1 MAAHAR
7 QTLCWLLL
15 LLLSVQVAPGNGRPM
30 ANSRLRNV
38 TLSMGCPEFLSS
50 FYTANAS
57 APFKSFT
64 LTKGDGYGFVA
75 LHFSRLFVPRGTT
88 ILLVGVEDADKRDTV
103 VNITNTFPNGRSYEN
118 MTAPP
123 VLAKQFR
130 IEFYREG
137 SLSDTNASDFYSA
150 DRCYGFVVDSY
161 YYLLLNNSISIT
173 PTTESICAADNSK
186 EAICYN
192 TGSTATAY
200 VASRPVARLTITRS
214 ANEIA
219 ACTGWLL
226 GSEGHLI
233 TNNHCITGVSDAQ
246 VTTVEFL
253 VETTDCSRSCT
264 TYGDCVG
271 VTAALTTTFVYT
283 NVALDYTIVKLDTS
297 VDLPATYGYL
307 RLKTTAATVG
317 QQVFVPQYPLHN
329 DKRISL
335 VDDFGNRLTILN
347 TAASGCSATGYSYSA
362 DTQGGSSGAP
372 VIDALDYGVVALHHC
387 GQYCANTG
395 VPAVSIV
402 ADLQANN
409 IVINDATDPGN
420 GGNTANFPAF
430 TLTTEAAPATLT
442 TRLTFNG
449 ALTFDS
455 SSCVTSVDRFPLT
468 LLADGDVSFDVLSV
482 ELSDDGGYTD
492 LNHDCKISYADSVI
506 FLYAS
511 DGSTLVFSVD
521 DVQDSTVGRAD
532 GSISNRDPFARTYLK
547 SGSYV
552 LAITAVP
559 ADSSTHSYGQLDHVQ
574 SSNPELYT
582 CNTDYQPSGAYRMTI
597 SSAGAMSIS
606 TPTSITI
613 DPNCQPATTPICP
626 ATRHRVHRLHKSA
639 GSIGLQINMTNALI
653 AP

>member
-1 MAAHAR
+1 MATHAR

-15 LLLSVQVAPGNGRPM
+15 LLLAVPANGRPM
-30 ANSRLRNV
+30 TNSRLRNV
-38 TLSMGCPEFLSS
+38 SLSMGCPEFLSS
-50 FYTANAS
+50 FYTANSS

-75 LHFSRLFVPRGTT
+75 LHFTRLFVPRGTT

-103 VNITNTFPNGRSYEN
+103 VNITNTFPNGRAYGN
-118 MTAPP
+118 VIAPP

-137 SLSDTNASDFYSA
+137 SLSDTNVSDFYSP

-161 YYLLLNNSISIT
+161 YYLLLNNKQSIT
-173 PTTESICAADNSK
+173 PSTESTCAADNTK
-186 EAICYN
+186 EAICYY
-192 TGSTATAY
+192 TSSTSMAY

-233 TNNHCITGVSDAQ
+233 TNNHCVTGVSDAQ

-297 VDLPATYGYL
+297 VNLPATYGYL
-307 RLKTTAATVG
+307 RLKTSAGTVG
-317 QQVFVPQYPLHN
+317 QQVFLPEYPLHG

-347 TAASGCSATGYSYSA
+347 TAASGCNAVGYSYSA

-395 VPAVSIV
+395 VPAISIV

-409 IVINDATDPGN
+409 IVIDDATDSGD
-420 GGNTANFPAF
+420 GGNSAKFPAF
-430 TLTTEAAPATLT
+430 TLTIGATPATLT
-442 TRLTFNG
+442 TQLVFNG
-449 ALTFDS
+449 ALTYDS
-455 SSCVTSVDRFPLT
+455 SSGVTSVDRFPFQV
-468 LLADGDVSFDVLSV
+468 LADGDVAFDVLSV

-506 FLYAS
+506 FVYES

-521 DVQDSTVGRAD
+521 DVEDSSVGRAD
-532 GSISNRDPFARTYLK
+532 GSISNRDPYARTYLK

-552 LAITAVP
+552 LAITSVP
-559 ADSSTHSYGQLDHVQ
+559 ADASTYSYGQINRVQ
-574 SSNPELYT
+574 SSGPELYT
-582 CNTDYQPSGAYRMTI
+582 CDTDYQSSGAYRMTI

-606 TPTSITI
+606 TPTAITI

-626 ATRHRVHRLHKSA
+626 ALRHRLHHHKSA
-639 GSIGLQINMTNALI
+639 DSFGLRINVTNAFG
-653 AP
+653 P